1 MKIQILIDNP
11 NSWAVSNAK
20 NLVSEISK
28 NHSCKL
34 IHSHEEVENGDILF
48 LLSCEK
54 KFTQFE
60 KNKHNIVVH
69 QSDLPSGKGWSPMAW
84 QILEGKNTI
93 PITLFEANEKIDS
106 GDYYI
111 KDSATLDSSELAEEA
126 RDKVVIV
133 MNKMILRFISD
144 ISNMKPI
151 KQTGSESFYRK
162 RTAEDSGLDINKTIS
177 EQFNLL
183 RVVDNERYPA
193 FFIKDGVK
201 YIIKIEKEKN

>member
-11 NSWAVSNAK
+11 NSWAVANAK

-69 QSDLPSGKGWSPMAW
+69 QSDLPSGKGWSPLAW
-84 QILEGKNTI
+84 QILEGKNNI

-111 KDSATLDSSELAEEA
+111 KDFATLDGSELAEEA
-126 RDKVVIV
+126 RNKVVSV
-133 MNKMILRFISD
+133 MNKMILKFISD
-144 ISNMKPI
+144 FSTMKPT
-151 KQTGSESFYRK
+151 KQTGTESFYRK
-162 RTAEDSGLDINKTIS
+162 RNVEDSKLDINKTIS

-201 YIIKIEKEKN
+201 YILKIEKAEN